1 MKKVENLCSTPCPKT
16 NCAKLFSPERRQI
29 STDFDDFWHRDSTKD
44 RFM

>member
-1 MKKVENLCSTPCPKT
+1 MHIIDVYIHRVPK

-29 STDFDDFWHRDSTKD
+29 STNFDNFWHTDSAKD